1 VEEVDDVGAQS
12 EITAVFLSSVEGI
25 RKARK

>member
-1 VEEVDDVGAQS
+1 VEEVDDDGGQS
-12 EITAVFLSSVEGI
+12 EITAVFLSSIEGI